1 VSVLTINLMPF
12 IISRFST
19 PIYIDKY
26 TIAASVAFY
35 VLVAK
40 GICDIKY
47 RYTQIAVIGV
57 IVALSAANSQVSALI
72 NGSFSCARFAFF
84 TQYC

>member
-1 VSVLTINLMPF
+1 VWVLTVNLIPF

-35 VLVAK
+35 ALVAK
-40 GICDIKY
+40 GICNINY
-47 RYTQIAVIGV
+47 RYAQIAVIGI
-57 IVALSAANSQVSALI
+57 IVVLSVANLQVSALI
-72 NGSFSCARFAFF
+72 NGPFNCARFAFF